1 MNNIPLFIHIT
12 FVLTTLITVY
22 IFYQASRRS
31 TTSLVIILI
40 WLALQAAIAFTG
52 FYTETHTL
60 PPRFILL
67 PLPPVLLILVLFLSR
82 KGRAFIDL
90 LDTKTLVLLHT
101 VRIPVELVLFWL
113 SEHGVIPRLLTF
125 EGRNCDIFSG
135 LTAPLI
141 YYFGFIRPKLGK
153 GVLITWNIVCLVLL
167 VNVVTHAI
175 LSLPTPF
182 QKFAF
187 DRPNVAVLYFP
198 YIWLPACVVPLVL
211 FSHLA
216 ILRKLR

>member
-1 MNNIPLFIHIT
+1 
-12 FVLTTLITVY
+12 
-22 IFYQASRRS
+22 
-31 TTSLVIILI
+31 
-40 WLALQAAIAFTG
+40 
-52 FYTETHTL
+52 
-60 PPRFILL
+60 
-67 PLPPVLLILVLFLSR
+67 
-82 KGRAFIDL
+82 
-90 LDTKTLVLLHT
+90 VLLHT

-125 EGRNCDIFSG
+125 EGRNFDIFSG

-153 GVLITWNIVCLVLL
+153 GVLITWNIICLVLL